1 GGACALR
8 EGARAPPRA
17 PPSRTAALAHR
28 AHASPAAAG
37 AGRSCGS
44 ARAGQ
49 QRRARGTAGARLT
62 SLSNVGRIRASS
74 MWASDT
80 LRDIVSVYGYG
91 AVALAA
97 ALEGIGIPV
106 PGETMLVLA
115 SVYAGLTGHL
125 SIVLVVVAAAGGA
138 IAGDNAGYWIGRE
151 LGGRLLRHRTR
162 RGVLN
167 ERRLRIGQYLFAR
180 HGGKVVYF
188 ARFLAVLRTLGA
200 FLAGY
205 NRMSWRR
212 FVLFNGAGGSSW
224 ALAFGAAA
232 YLLGNGIH
240 RVLGPA
246 SIAGLIVAA
255 AVVVAVAVLIHRR
268 GHAWADEVL
277 RAEREREQRQRT
289 LADSASDRGSDP
301 PPSARNN

>member
-1 GGACALR
+1 
-8 EGARAPPRA
+8 
-17 PPSRTAALAHR
+17 
-28 AHASPAAAG
+28 
-37 AGRSCGS
+37 
-44 ARAGQ
+44 
-49 QRRARGTAGARLT
+49 
-62 SLSNVGRIRASS
+62 

-255 AVVVAVAVLIHRR
+255 AVVAALAVLVHRR
-268 GHAWADEVL
+268 GHVWADEVL